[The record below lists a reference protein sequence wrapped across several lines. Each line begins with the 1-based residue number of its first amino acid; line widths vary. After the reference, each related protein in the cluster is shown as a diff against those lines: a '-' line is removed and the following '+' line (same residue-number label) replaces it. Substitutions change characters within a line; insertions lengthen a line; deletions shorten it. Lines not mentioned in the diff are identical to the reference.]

1 MIKNKSLVVAFRPTF
16 SFVREMANEWK
27 CEISK
32 LEGLIWRPTDQ
43 VTSPP
48 SLSYVLTPLPVEGRE
63 KFCPPADFYEKLNWR
78 PVGTP
83 SAMEKMYR
91 LLVAD
96 ASRQSG
102 LSHFRTETH
111 FPWGRK
117 MTKLIHSIMVKKTEH
132 FVKIFTF
139 IDYLAIFRMWRV
151 VTRTLTTFTM

>member
-16 SFVREMANEWK
+16 SFVREMANEWNI
-27 CEISK
+27 ETRGVDMATK
-32 LEGLIWRPTDQ
+32 LHH
-43 VTSPP
+43 
-48 SLSYVLTPLPVEGRE
+48 PLPFICTHPPPHCGRE

-78 PVGTP
+78 PFGTP

-111 FPWGRK
+111 FPWGRN
-117 MTKLIHSIMVKKTEH
+117 MTKLIHSIMVKKMEH
-132 FVKIFTF
+132 FVNIFTF
-139 IDYLAIFRMWRV
+139 INYLVIFRMWRV